1 MFSRWPG
8 LPGLFLVGSPLSKRW
23 LQRENVVSEDD
34 LIQRAVLACL
44 RFISYRP
51 RSREEVRRRLGRRF
65 GVATVEQALV
75 RLEEQGYLDDVA
87 FARSWCESRVA
98 HRPRSAALIRRELL
112 ERGVGRE
119 VAEEAVAGLD
129 DDAAAYRAARGRLA
143 ALRGLDYVTFR
154 RRLEGY
160 LKRRGFGTGVTRR
173 TAQRLWRE
181 KEADA

>member
-8 LPGLFLVGSPLSKRW
+8 LPGLFLVGSSLSKRW

-34 LIQRAVLACL
+34 LIQRAVLAGL

-65 GVATVEQALV
+65 GVATVEQ
-75 RLEEQGYLDDVA
+75 GYLDDVA

-98 HRPRSAALIRRELL
+98 HRTRSAALIRRELL

-129 DDAAAYRAARGRLA
+129 DDAPPPTAPPEAGWQRC
-143 ALRGLDYVTFR
+143 
-154 RRLEGY
+154 EGW
-160 LKRRGFGTGVTRR
+160 TT
-173 TAQRLWRE
+173 
-181 KEADA
+181 